1 MSRLRSVLT
10 MGMVPASTDV
20 GLLVLR
26 VWLGLSMAVL
36 HGWGKLGRLSADP
49 IMFADPFGLGP
60 GPSLMMAAAAEFIAA
75 LLVVIGLGTRW
86 AALALAINMGTAFV
100 AAHGAALSGEQS
112 GELAFVYLAA
122 FVVMFC
128 AGAGKYSVDARLR

>member
-60 GPSLMMAAAAEFIAA
+60 GPA